1 MMAIERS
8 FRAGPGRLGAAAVK
22 SWAVTP
28 GAYPAL
34 YASLASERSTD
45 EALAMSIL
53 PRARGVVLRPFRG
66 PLEAAI
72 VRQFHPVYY
81 HYGSKTW
88 SNTYWLGTQTQKC
101 PLDLWI
107 YQEILYELLPEAIV
121 ETGTASG

>member
-45 EALAMSIL
+45 KALAMSIL
-53 PRARGVVLRPFRG
+53 PRRIDVSLARARGLALRPFRR

-72 VRQFHPVYY
+72 VRSFHRLYY
-81 HYGSKTW
+81 HSASRTR
-88 SNTYWLGTQTQKC
+88 SNTY
-101 PLDLWI
+101 
-107 YQEILYELLPEAIV
+107 
-121 ETGTASG
+121 